1 MLCLVTQLCLNLC
14 NPMDCSLPGS
24 SVHGNSPGKNTGV
37 GCHALLQGI
46 FPSQG
51 SNPGLPHGRQILYH
65 LSHQESWW
73 WWFNPSVMSNSLR
86 PHNCNLPGSSVHG
99 VFQARILEWVAISF
113 SRGYVKSSRNIVY
126 MTFFSFFRLVNIF
139 RLELVDQHR
148 KEVVTKSDK
157 QEQ

>member
-1 MLCLVTQLCLNLC
+1 MG
-14 NPMDCSLPGS
+14 CS
-24 SVHGNSPGKNTGV
+24 
-37 GCHALLQGI
+37 
-46 FPSQG
+46 
-51 SNPGLPHGRQILYH
+51 
-65 LSHQESWW
+65 
-73 WWFNPSVMSNSLR
+73 
-86 PHNCNLPGSSVHG
+86 LPGSSVHG

>member
-1 MLCLVTQLCLNLC
+1 
-14 NPMDCSLPGS
+14 
-24 SVHGNSPGKNTGV
+24 
-37 GCHALLQGI
+37 
-46 FPSQG
+46 
-51 SNPGLPHGRQILYH
+51 
-65 LSHQESWW
+65 
-73 WWFNPSVMSNSLR
+73 MSNSLR
-86 PHNCNLPGSSVHG
+86 PHDCNLPGSSVHG